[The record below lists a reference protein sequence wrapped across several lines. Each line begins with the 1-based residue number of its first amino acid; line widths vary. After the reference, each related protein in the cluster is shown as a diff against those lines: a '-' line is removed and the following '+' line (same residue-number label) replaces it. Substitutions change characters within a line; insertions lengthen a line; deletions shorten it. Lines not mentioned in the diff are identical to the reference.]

1 MTKGTNEPY
10 RMMTSRAEYR
20 LLLRQDNADERLT
33 PIGYEMGLIDE
44 ERYEKF
50 QEKYKCIKEE
60 VERVKNSY
68 VGNSD
73 KVQNLLKEHKSTEL
87 VSGISLAELIK
98 RPELNYDV
106 LKEIGN
112 IGAGNATT
120 ALSKMLNQK
129 MDMSVPKVELVPF
142 NEISDIMGDEDQT
155 VVGIMLG
162 FEGDVYGM
170 MMFLFDTKSA
180 HHLVNT
186 LMMQDTESG
195 IEADTQFNDMEMSAL
210 NEIGNIVSGS
220 YLTAISKLT
229 NLKMVST
236 VPEMTIDMIGALLS
250 VPASEFGKYGDK
262 LLLIQTQFGE
272 LDFVKGYFL
281 LIPELESYDKIL
293 RSLGVID

>member
-1 MTKGTNEPY
+1 
-10 RMMTSRAEYR
+10 
-20 LLLRQDNADERLT
+20 
-33 PIGYEMGLIDE
+33 
-44 ERYEKF
+44 
-50 QEKYKCIKEE
+50 
-60 VERVKNSY
+60 
-68 VGNSD
+68 
-73 KVQNLLKEHKSTEL
+73 
-87 VSGISLAELIK
+87 
-98 RPELNYDV
+98 
-106 LKEIGN
+106 
-112 IGAGNATT
+112 
-120 ALSKMLNQK
+120 
-129 MDMSVPKVELVPF
+129 
-142 NEISDIMGDEDQT
+142 MGDEDQT

-250 VPASEFGKYGDK
+250 VPASEFGKYGDI
-262 LLLIQTQFGE
+262 LLLIQSQFGE
-272 LDFVKGYFL
+272 LDFVNGYFL
-281 LIPELESYDKIL
+281 MIPELESYDKL
-293 RSLGVID
+293 LESLGV